1 MSFVA
6 IINEIT
12 DIKQYK
18 STAQASKQCKS
29 SPRVLKEGEREK
41 IISNYDLVD
50 HPHRHF
56 RSSDLMAYPISY
68 YPSRLVFLYPTERV
82 RERGPLELCLKLN
95 LIHQNAILVQIAIK

>member
-29 SPRVLKEGEREK
+29 APRVLKEGEREK

-68 YPSRLVFLYPTERV
+68 YPSCLVFLYPSERV
-82 RERGPLELCLKLN
+82 RENGASRIVLEIEFDPSKCSPRSN
-95 LIHQNAILVQIAIK
+95 CN